1 MFRTADSRV
10 RLQTRFSQALAVS
23 AIAAISFA
31 AHADQPVSPTTTSNG
46 MDAGIDLVRE
56 RMEEII
62 VYAPRDQMNV
72 ADQALLADPLR
83 ERIMEE
89 IRLLNVLD
97 EEREWRLETAKLEIK
112 PPRIRVGYDPRND
125 ERAAPLLMTNVL
137 PLDLMQPAT
146 VFSVDF

>member
-10 RLQTRFSQALAVS
+10 RLQTRFSKALAVS
-23 AIAAISFA
+23 AIAAFSFA

-46 MDAGIDLVRE
+46 MDAGIDLVKE

-62 VYAPRDQMNV
+62 VYAPRDQNV

-83 ERIMEE
+83 KRIMEE

-112 PPRIRVGYDPRND
+112 PPRVRLGYDPRND
-125 ERAAPLLMTNVL
+125 GRTTPLLMTNVL

-146 VFSVDF
+146 IFSVDF